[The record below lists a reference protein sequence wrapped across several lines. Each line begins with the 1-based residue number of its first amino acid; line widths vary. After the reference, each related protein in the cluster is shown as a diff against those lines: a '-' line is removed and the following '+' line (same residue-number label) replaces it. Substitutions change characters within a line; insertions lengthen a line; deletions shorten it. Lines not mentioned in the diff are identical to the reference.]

1 MINNCV
7 LEGFI
12 RTLEE
17 KSNNYGVLAYL
28 DSIKD
33 YWEKKRKK
41 EKVKKPEPMFTEP
54 FIKEIK
60 RLKELIDYYSGTVTV
75 DKKLLKRHS
84 ELSNNFIQA
93 WKLYKQS
100 TF

>member
-33 YWEKKRKK
+33 YWEKNA
-41 EKVKKPEPMFTEP
+41 
-54 FIKEIK
+54 
-60 RLKELIDYYSGTVTV
+60 LKSL
-75 DKKLLKRHS
+75 
-84 ELSNNFIQA
+84 
-93 WKLYKQS
+93 
-100 TF
+100 